1 MTLKANV
8 RALQKHL
15 ATTSTDDDV
24 RAISELMDELGA
36 AAGSRHSGSTPAQ
49 INPST
54 IAELFE
60 SLVADTESPQ
70 HD

>member
-1 MTLKANV
+1 MRLRAHV

-36 AAGSRHSGSTPAQ
+36 AAAGGPQDKTQSLS
-49 INPST
+49 
-54 IAELFE
+54 ELIE
-60 SLVADTESPQ
+60 SSPIDTEKYP
-70 HD
+70 DAF